1 MSGASLSNL
10 VGLRACKHLFLHR
23 FIVKHMTNS
32 TLQKQLFQIGAAFAG
47 LAVVAGAFGSHA
59 IKEKLD
65 AVNYDIYQTAVAYQF
80 YHAFALFSIG
90 LGIRRIKE
98 NVAKVAFTLF
108 VLGVLLF
115 SGSLYL
121 LSTSMIWANE
131 RIGWFGM
138 IAPVGGVSLVLGW
151 AYLAVMGFKPSSS
164 ANSAAQVQEMQ
175 RRKTHTFD
183 NK

>member
-1 MSGASLSNL
+1 
-10 VGLRACKHLFLHR
+10 
-23 FIVKHMTNS
+23 MTNS
-32 TLQKQLFQIGAAFAG
+32 TLQKQLFQMGASFAG

-65 AVNYDIYQTAVAYQF
+65 SVNYDIYQTAVAYQF
-80 YHAFALFSIG
+80 YHAFALFAIG
-90 LGIRRIKE
+90 LGMRRIKE
-98 NVAKVAFTLF
+98 NVAKVVFTLF
-108 VLGVLLF
+108 VLGVILF

-121 LSTSMIWANE
+121 LSTSILWANA

-138 IAPVGGVSLVLGW
+138 IAPVGGVSFVVGW
-151 AYLAVMGFKPSSS
+151 AYLALIGFKPSSS
-164 ANSAAQVQEMQ
+164 SHSAAQVQEMQ